1 MPSHFFLWR
10 YLFNVKTSGKCT
22 SVVEMVMFYLR
33 HGLNAEWIDMDLS
46 DNTAGWRLEWFYI
59 ADH

>member
-1 MPSHFFLWR
+1 
-10 YLFNVKTSGKCT
+10 
-22 SVVEMVMFYLR
+22 MVMFYLR